1 MTLNVELLDTCL
13 AWAEQE
19 AVKPFGAWD
28 QRDWSR
34 ETDCGTSYC
43 IAGYAISL
51 QPGLRFCRTTRGVAY
66 AVLGAGYLFETGIGT
81 VAADLLR
88 IDRASADCLF
98 EPSNTIEDIRQ
109 YVATLKAEG
118 VLRPRGTDHWEVYSA

>member
-1 MTLNVELLDTCL
+1 MALNVELLDVCL

-28 QRDWSR
+28 QSDWSR

-43 IAGYAISL
+43 IAGYAVSL

-66 AVLGAGYLFETGIGT
+66 AVLGADHLFKSGIGP
-81 VAADLLR
+81 VAADLLG
-88 IDRASADCLF
+88 IDRVSADYLF
-98 EPSNTIEDIRQ
+98 DPSNAIEDIRQ

-118 VLRPRGTDHWEVYSA
+118 VLRPPGD